1 MMKLFQKIASSAI
14 GLSLLTIPGVSAKMD
29 SSHDELKKALNDVGI
44 EVFLNEPE
52 LCNGKESGIYSPEYN
67 AIVICQDNRIET
79 SDQEVDWTEN
89 DYDTLRHESQH
100 VVQDCMEGIENDK
113 MSLFFSDELEYI
125 EFVVMG
131 LTKLEF
137 FNIVE
142 SYRSFDND
150 VILSELEA
158 FAVAKGVKPNTIA
171 KALRGVCGK

>member
-1 MMKLFQKIASSAI
+1 MMRLLQKITSSAI
-14 GLSLLTIPGVSAKMD
+14 GLSLLTIPGVSAETN
-29 SSHDELKKALNDVGI
+29 SNHDELKRALNDVGV

-52 LCNGKESGIYSPEYN
+52 LCNGKESGMYSPDYN
-67 AIVICQDNRIET
+67 AIMICQDDRIET

-100 VVQDCMEGIENDK
+100 VVQDCMEGIDNNK
-113 MSLFFSDELEYI
+113 MSLFFSDRVEYL

-137 FNIVE
+137 FQIVE
-142 SYRSFDND
+142 AYRSFDSD
-150 VILSELEA
+150 IILNELEA

-171 KALRGVCGK
+171 KALRGVCEK

>member
-1 MMKLFQKIASSAI
+1 MMRLLQKIASSAI
-14 GLSLLTIPGVSAKMD
+14 GLSLLTIPGVSAETN
-29 SSHDELKKALNDVGI
+29 SNHDELKRALNDVGV

-52 LCNGKESGIYSPEYN
+52 LCNGKESGMYSPDYN
-67 AIVICQDNRIET
+67 AIMICQDDRIET

-100 VVQDCMEGIENDK
+100 VVQDCMEGIDNNK
-113 MSLFFSDELEYI
+113 MSLFFSDRVEYL

-137 FNIVE
+137 FQIVE
-142 SYRSFDND
+142 AYRSFDSD
-150 VILSELEA
+150 IILNELEA

-171 KALRGVCGK
+171 KALRGVCEK